1 MVNTKI
7 HSQAVTYACNHSILE
22 DNTGDS
28 PAGNQ
33 LSSKPT
39 WDTVSKEGGW
49 GEDGGGRE
57 QGEVGW
63 EENERNMTKIL
74 YF

>member
-1 MVNTKI
+1 MPVITASWRI
-7 HSQAVTYACNHSILE
+7 TQEILQLA
-22 DNTGDS
+22 TS
-28 PAGNQ
+28 

-57 QGEVGW
+57 QGEVRW
-63 EENERNMTKIL
+63 EENERNMIKIL